1 MKWILLRKFI
11 VATIVS
17 IIAVVILAF
26 YSKLVIV
33 GEPMEARSQRVEKM
47 FEKTKIV
54 CFGRF
59 VMEIPDRVALVYGDV
74 TANGDIKFYRD
85 ESEKITEMLAVRLS
99 DIEKERKLIPDYSL
113 INFPLVGKV
122 IDGVVPGQ
130 KTVFGIA
137 NSISYKIHSYIP
149 IGKDLFIYDSKMF
162 PESNEIPFINT
173 VANNLRSR
181 AEAEVPAEPGICVES
196 GFLSVEPTFEK
207 ISIGL
212 RFHDFPDVHIS
223 IDARKNQDYLMEG
236 GGLKESR
243 EGARARAEAHGF
255 GGFFSRIKVLRE
267 SQRQLGTWE
276 GEEIL
281 TRRPA
286 YKDDTEAH
294 EFRFFSLGEVNNAL
308 CPMLDIQLDSGVKG
322 NAKAKVKPS
331 ITDAEALDLWDRI
344 LPTIRLRQPG
354 DATTLKQDS
363 KVQLGSVTKSGDIC
377 PQSGWWECLEK
388 RKIEGER
395 RRLFKAGDMLPPV
408 LADGG
413 ASLWNTLIGNTH
425 QIAAVEWKLLE
436 YDPPSA
442 FLVDKKGAGIPQA
455 DNDMK
460 ENDA

>member
-1 MKWILLRKFI
+1 
-11 VATIVS
+11 
-17 IIAVVILAF
+17 
-26 YSKLVIV
+26 
-33 GEPMEARSQRVEKM
+33 MEARSQKFEKM

-59 VMEIPDRVALVYGDV
+59 VMEIPERVTLVYGDATV
-74 TANGDIKFYRD
+74 NGDIKFYRD
-85 ESEKITEMLAVRLS
+85 DSEKIPEMLAARLS
-99 DIEKERKLIPDYSL
+99 EIEREQKLIPDYSL
-113 INFPLVGKV
+113 SNFPLVGKV

-149 IGKDLFIYDSKMF
+149 VGNDLFIYDSKAF
-162 PESNEIPFINT
+162 PENNEIPFINT
-173 VANNLRSR
+173 VANSLRSR
-181 AEAEVPAEPGICVES
+181 AEGEIPVAPGICLDS
-196 GFLSVEPTFEK
+196 GFISIDPTFEK

-243 EGARARAEAHGF
+243 EAARIRAEAHGF

-267 SQRQLGTWE
+267 SQRQLGAWA

-286 YKDDTEAH
+286 YKDDTNAH
-294 EFRFFSLGEVNNAL
+294 EFRFFSLGEVDNASH
-308 CPMLDIQLDSGVKG
+308 PMLDIQLDSGVKG
-322 NAKAKVKPS
+322 NAKAKIKPS
-331 ITDAEALDLWDRI
+331 ITDAEALALWDRI
-344 LPTIRLRQPG
+344 LPTIRLRQPS
-354 DATTLKQDS
+354 DAAEFKQAS
-363 KVQLGSVTKSGDIC
+363 KLPLGSVKKSEDIC

-395 RRLFKAGDMLPPV
+395 RRLFKAGDKLPPV

-425 QIAAVEWKLLE
+425 QIAAVEWKLME
-436 YDPPSA
+436 YAPPSA
-442 FLVDKKGAGIPQA
+442 FSVDTKSAGIPQA

>member
-1 MKWILLRKFI
+1 
-11 VATIVS
+11 
-17 IIAVVILAF
+17 
-26 YSKLVIV
+26 
-33 GEPMEARSQRVEKM
+33 METGSQRVEAM

-59 VMEIPDRVALVYGDV
+59 IMEIPDRVTLVYGGV
-74 TANGDIKFYRD
+74 TVNGDLKFYRD
-85 ESEKITEMLAVRLS
+85 ESEKITKMLAARLS

-113 INFPLVGKV
+113 VNFPLVGKV

-137 NSISYKIHSYIP
+137 NSITYKVQSFIP
-149 IGKDLFIYDSKMF
+149 VGKDLFIYESKAF
-162 PESNEIPFINT
+162 PENNEVPFINT

-181 AEAEVPAEPGICVES
+181 ADAEIPVEPGICVES
-196 GFLSVEPTFEK
+196 GFISVEPTFEK
-207 ISIGL
+207 VAIGL

-243 EGARARAEAHGF
+243 EAARVSAEAHGF

-267 SQRQLGTWE
+267 SQRRLGAWE

-294 EFRFFSLGEVNNAL
+294 EFRFFSLGKVNNSAH
-308 CPMLDIQLDSGVKG
+308 PMLDIQLDSGVKG
-322 NAKAKVKPS
+322 NAKAKVNPS
-331 ITDAEALDLWDRI
+331 ITDAEALALWDRI
-344 LPTIRLRQPG
+344 LPTIRLRQSS
-354 DATTLKQDS
+354 DAAELKQDS
-363 KVQLGSVTKSGDIC
+363 KVQLGSVKKSGDIC

-395 RRLFKAGDMLPPV
+395 RRLFSAGDKLPPV

-425 QIAAVEWKLLE
+425 QIAAVEWRLLE
-436 YDPPSA
+436 YDLPSA
-442 FLVDKKGAGIPQA
+442 FSVDTKGAGIPQA